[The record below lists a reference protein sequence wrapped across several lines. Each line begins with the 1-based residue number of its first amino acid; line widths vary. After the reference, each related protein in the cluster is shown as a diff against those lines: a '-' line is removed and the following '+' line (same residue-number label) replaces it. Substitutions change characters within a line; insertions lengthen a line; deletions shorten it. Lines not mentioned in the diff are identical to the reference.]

1 MGPEITF
8 LSEITTT
15 KATSH
20 QLFLVQS
27 FIRPMVL
34 VHVSQFYH
42 HFVCFPLLNENQCN
56 HHMSKIR
63 DKIIINWS

>member
-34 VHVSQFYH
+34 VMCPNS
-42 HFVCFPLLNENQCN
+42 
-56 HHMSKIR
+56 
-63 DKIIINWS
+63 IIILCVFPC